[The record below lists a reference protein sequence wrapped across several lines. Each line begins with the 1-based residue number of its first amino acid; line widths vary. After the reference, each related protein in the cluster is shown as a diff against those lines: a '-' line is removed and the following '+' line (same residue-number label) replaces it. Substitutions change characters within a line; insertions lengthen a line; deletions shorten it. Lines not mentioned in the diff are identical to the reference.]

1 MDNTKSYSRRDF
13 LKVGSV
19 VGSGLVIG
27 FHFPFGNK
35 LMAAEVKAFKPNTF
49 ITVLPDDRILVAVAK
64 AEMGQ
69 GVWTSLP
76 MIVAE
81 EMEADWSKIEIV
93 QSDEPEFF
101 GTGGSSSIS
110 RFGWKKMREAGAIGK
125 HMLIKAASKK
135 MESNL

>member
-1 MDNTKSYSRRDF
+1 MGNTKSYSRRDF

-35 LMAAEVKAFKPNTF
+35 LMAAEAKEFKPNIF
-49 ITVLPDDRILVAVAK
+49 ISVLPDDRILVAVAK

-93 QSDEPEFF
+93 QSDAPEFF
-101 GTGGSSSIS
+101 GTGGSSSITDTS
-110 RFGWKKMREAGAIGK
+110 R
-125 HMLIKAASKK
+125 SP
-135 MESNL
+135 